1 VPGLSYAEVVN
12 AIIYLADPQ
21 RTRLLI
27 QTLGDEMRK
36 IALTFILLAIFTG
49 TSMAAT
55 ADYVGIK
62 SCSGCH
68 KSEGKSWANT
78 AHAKAFESLKKGVK
92 VNEKKKA
99 GLEDND
105 YTKDEKCLP
114 CHTVGYG
121 KKGGY
126 EPSMPEA
133 KAKYFAAI
141 GCEMCH
147 GAGGLYKK
155 EMRKAG
161 FQYKK
166 NKKTT
171 PRKKLIDAGQ
181 NDNLEEACNS
191 CHMNYEGSP
200 WKGAKAPYT
209 PFTPKVDAKHKFDFE
224 KAVRDNKA
232 MHEHFKLT
240 GIFEGEPIPKT
251 RAEFQKNAKE
261 PEAGEEEEEKE

>member
-1 VPGLSYAEVVN
+1 MKKIGL
-12 AIIYLADPQ
+12 
-21 RTRLLI
+21 TLL
-27 QTLGDEMRK
+27 
-36 IALTFILLAIFTG
+36 LLAVFTG
-49 TSMAAT
+49 YSLAAT

-68 KSEGKSWANT
+68 KSEGKSWAT
-78 AHAKAFESLKKGVK
+78 TKHAKAFELLKKGVA
-92 VNEKKKA
+92 VEAKKKA
-99 GLEDND
+99 GLEDKD
-105 YTKDEKCLP
+105 YTKDEKCLH
-114 CHTVGYG
+114 CHTVGFG
-121 KKGGY
+121 AKGGY
-126 EPSMPEA
+126 DLSMPEA
-133 KAKYFAAI
+133 QSKYFTTI

-171 PRKKLIDAGQ
+171 ARRKLIDAGQ
-181 NDNLEEACNS
+181 NDNLEEVCNS
-191 CHMNYEGSP
+191 CHLNYEGSA

-209 PFTPKVDAKHKFDFE
+209 PFTPKVDAKYKFDFE

-240 GIFEGEPIPKT
+240 GIFEGDPIPKT
-251 RAEFQKNAKE
+251 RAEFQKDAKE
-261 PEAGEEEEEKE
+261 PEAGTDEEQE

>member
-1 VPGLSYAEVVN
+1 MKKLS
-12 AIIYLADPQ
+12 
-21 RTRLLI
+21 
-27 QTLGDEMRK
+27 
-36 IALTFILLAIFTG
+36 LTVLLLAVFAGYSI
-49 TSMAAT
+49 AAT
-55 ADYVGIK
+55 AEYVGIK
-62 SCSGCH
+62 SCAGCH
-68 KSEGKSWANT
+68 KSEGKSWADT
-78 AHAKAFESLKKGVK
+78 AHAKAFESLRKGIK
-92 VNEKKKA
+92 ADAKKKV
-99 GLEDND
+99 GLEDKD
-105 YTKDEKCLP
+105 YIKDEKCLP

-121 KKGGY
+121 SKGGY
-126 EPSMPEA
+126 TTAMEDT
-133 KAKYFAAI
+133 KAKYFVGV

-181 NDNLEEACNS
+181 VDNLEESCNS

-209 PFTPKVDAKHKFDFE
+209 PFTPKVDAKYKFDFE
-224 KAVRDNKA
+224 KAVRNHKA
-232 MHEHFKLT
+232 MHEHFKLK

-251 RAEFQKNAKE
+251 RAEFQKDAKE

>member
-1 VPGLSYAEVVN
+1 MKRLFLILFSIF
-12 AIIYLADPQ
+12 AIVSTAS
-21 RTRLLI
+21 
-27 QTLGDEMRK
+27 
-36 IALTFILLAIFTG
+36 A
-49 TSMAAT
+49 

-78 AHAKAFESLKKGVK
+78 RQAKAFESLKKGVK
-92 VNEKKKA
+92 VEEKKKA
-99 GLEDND
+99 GLEDKD
-105 YTKDEKCLP
+105 YTKDDKCLH

-133 KAKYFAAI
+133 QAKFFVGV

-147 GAGGLYKK
+147 GAGSLYKK

-171 PRKKLIDAGQ
+171 ARRKLIDAGQ
-181 NDNLEEACNS
+181 TDDLEEACNT
-191 CHMNYEGSP
+191 CHLNFEGSS
-200 WKGAKAPYT
+200 WKDAKAPFT
-209 PFTPKVDAKHKFDFE
+209 PFTPKVDAKYKFDFG
-224 KAVRDNKA
+224 KAVRNDKA

-240 GIFEGEPIPKT
+240 PIFEGEPIPKT
-251 RAEFQKNAKE
+251 RAEFQKSAKE
-261 PEAGEEEEEKE
+261 PEAGEEEEEK

>member
-1 VPGLSYAEVVN
+1 MKKIGL
-12 AIIYLADPQ
+12 
-21 RTRLLI
+21 TLL
-27 QTLGDEMRK
+27 
-36 IALTFILLAIFTG
+36 LLAVFTG
-49 TSMAAT
+49 YSLAAT

-78 AHAKAFESLKKGVK
+78 KHAKAFELLKKGIEV
-92 VNEKKKA
+92 EAKKKA
-99 GLEDND
+99 GLEDKD

-121 KKGGY
+121 AKGGY
-126 EPSMPEA
+126 TPNMPEA
-133 KAKYFAAI
+133 QSKYFASI

-166 NKKTT
+166 NKKMT
-171 PRKKLIDAGQ
+171 PRKKVIAAGQ
-181 NDNLEEACNS
+181 VDDLEEQCNT

-200 WKGAKAPYT
+200 WKNAKAPYT
-209 PFTPKVDAKHKFDFE
+209 PFTPKVDAKYKFDFE
-224 KAVRDNKA
+224 KAVRNNKA

-240 GIFEGEPIPKT
+240 GIFEGDPIPKT
-251 RAEFQKNAKE
+251 RAEFQKDAKE
-261 PEAGEEEEEKE
+261 PEAGADEEEE